1 MKKYRALYKAMY
13 DDLKDSEM
21 MIDYAYCI
29 KEEDK
34 NDTALAD
41 EIAKYAQYRLEHF
54 MSFHK
59 LFQEEA
65 RKSVSVTEET
75 VSTCM
80 WKEAHEGMQDWY
92 ESIKR
97 KIEKY

>member
-1 MKKYRALYKAMY
+1 MKKFKALYKAMS

-29 KEEDK
+29 RKEDK
-34 NDTALAD
+34 SDESLAN
-41 EIAKYAQYRLEHF
+41 EIAKYASYRLDHF
-54 MSFHK
+54 MEFHK
-59 LFQEEA
+59 LFQAEA
-65 RKSVSVTEET
+65 AKAVNVNEET

-92 ESIKR
+92 ETIKR